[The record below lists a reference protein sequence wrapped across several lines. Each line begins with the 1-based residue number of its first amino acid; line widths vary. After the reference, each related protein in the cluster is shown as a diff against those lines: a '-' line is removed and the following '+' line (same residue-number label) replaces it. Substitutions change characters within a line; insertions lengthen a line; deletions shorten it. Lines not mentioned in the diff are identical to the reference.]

1 MSINQPLADK
11 LRPTTLTEVVGQHDL
26 IDKGKPLRTL
36 IEQRKALSFIFYGPP
51 GVGKT
56 TIANVIANDW
66 KLPLEKF
73 NASID
78 NKAKLQA
85 AVKRHSNETF
95 ALLLDEIHRLT
106 TPLQDYLLPFLES
119 GQILLLGATTENP
132 IITISPAIRSRCA
145 LFELKPVNIQD
156 LAQSLKRAY
165 MSFNEKQK
173 PNEKLFK
180 TIAKYANG
188 DVRTGINLLETLHTM
203 YGKNITIENVESYAK
218 QQHFVFDKKGNF
230 HYDTISA
237 LQKSIRG
244 SDTDAAL
251 YYAALLIEAGD
262 LETLLR
268 RMKVIGYEDIGLADT
283 QAVEQ
288 SVTALKISEEV
299 GLPEARI
306 PIANAIIILCNAKHS
321 NSAHDAIN
329 LALEDA
335 KDNQSHPIPYHLRDT
350 HYSGSQKLGHVG
362 YKYPHDYKNDWIA
375 QQYLPDD
382 LITKRYY
389 FPKKNKN
396 ENQIKEFYLG
406 LKSLQLEI
414 LKDKGALPHDK

>member
-11 LRPTTLTEVVGQHDL
+11 LRPTTLSEVVGQHDL
-26 IDKGKPLRTL
+26 IDEGKPLRTL

-56 TIANVIANDW
+56 TVANVIAKDW
-66 KLPLEKF
+66 NLPLEKF

-85 AVKRHSNETF
+85 AVKRHPNETF
-95 ALLLDEIHRLT
+95 ALILDEIHRLT

-119 GQILLLGATTENP
+119 GHILLLGATTENP

-145 LFELKPVNIQD
+145 LFELKPITIQD
-156 LAQSLKRAY
+156 LSQALKRAY
-165 MSFNEKQK
+165 MSFDEPQLPDEKIF
-173 PNEKLFK
+173 E

-203 YGKNITIENVESYAK
+203 YGKNITTEKVKDYAK

-251 YYAALLIEAGD
+251 FYAALLIQAGD

-268 RMKVIGYEDIGLADT
+268 RMKVIGYEDIGLADPAAVQ
-283 QAVEQ
+283 QA
-288 SVTALKISEEV
+288 VTALKISEEV

-335 KDNQSHPIPYHLRDT
+335 KDNQAHPIPYHLRDT

-362 YKYPHDYKNDWIA
+362 YKYPHDYKNNWIA

-382 LITKRYY
+382 LINKRYY
-389 FPKKNKN
+389 FPKQNKN
-396 ENQIKEFYLG
+396 ENQIKNFYLG
-406 LKSLQLEI
+406 LKSIQLEI
-414 LKDKGALPHDK
+414 LKNKGVIPNDK